1 MSKSRSVSGVDEIH
15 EISRKLEE
23 EYEQRKTNKQLG
35 VKELDLRTRGLE
47 SQIKEL
53 QEAYKQ
59 LSEHYHDFV
68 KATVQYLKENDEKE

>member
-47 SQIKEL
+47 SQI
-53 QEAYKQ
+53 
-59 LSEHYHDFV
+59 
-68 KATVQYLKENDEKE
+68 TVQYLKENDEKE